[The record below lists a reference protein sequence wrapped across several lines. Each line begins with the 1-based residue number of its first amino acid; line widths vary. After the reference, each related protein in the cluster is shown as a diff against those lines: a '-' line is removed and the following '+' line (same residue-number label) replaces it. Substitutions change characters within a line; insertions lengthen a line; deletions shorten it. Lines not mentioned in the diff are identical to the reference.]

1 MELPLEVTTRLNVL
15 AAIMSLAILAVIVFG
30 MAQRG
35 TRLVGTAEARAMS
48 TARRTLRAWLIDKEG
63 RLIQCQFAQHA
74 IREFVRARA
83 QSDEKP
89 GSSQPHSGWSRS

>member
-30 MAQRG
+30 MVQRG

-63 RLIQCQFAQHA
+63 RLIQC
-74 IREFVRARA
+74 
-83 QSDEKP
+83 
-89 GSSQPHSGWSRS
+89 